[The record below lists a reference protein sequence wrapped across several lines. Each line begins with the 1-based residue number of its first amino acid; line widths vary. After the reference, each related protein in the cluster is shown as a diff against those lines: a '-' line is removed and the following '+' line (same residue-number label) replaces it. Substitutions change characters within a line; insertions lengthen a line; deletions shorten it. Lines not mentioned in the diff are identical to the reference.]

1 MASFQTHQDWV
12 NSWDIYYSE
21 PSHLGILRGK
31 NETFTAR
38 IMNYE
43 ERDMA
48 RIRDI
53 QSPSTVAWRIADTS
67 APKSLAPGCATDFEM
82 IPDVQGNCEPVQAV
96 GPRICLGTA
105 CSIGL
110 VPPAARPG
118 DIIVQFWNC
127 SAAIIMR
134 PIDPQATDSLASS
147 FVLVGR
153 ADVAEAHGAKGTPEH
168 DTHIKQ
174 RPSADLGPMFEDP
187 QASGLVHV
195 DLDLRTLQ
203 IITASISTF

>member
-1 MASFQTHQDWV
+1 MI
-12 NSWDIYYSE
+12 SWDVHYNE
-21 PSHLGILRGK
+21 TSHLGILRRK
-31 NETFTAR
+31 YETFTAR
-38 IMNYE
+38 IMSYE

-48 RIRDI
+48 RIRNI
-53 QSPSTVAWRIADTS
+53 QSPSTVAWRIAGTS
-67 APKSLAPGCATDFEM
+67 APKSLAPGCATDFE
-82 IPDVQGNCEPVQAV
+82 IVPDVQGNCEPVQSI

-105 CSIGL
+105 CLIGL

-134 PIDPQATDSLASS
+134 PIDPRATDGPASS

-153 ADVAEAHGAKGTPEH
+153 ADVAEAHDPKGTPEH
-168 DTHIKQ
+168 DTHVTQ
-174 RPSADLGPMFEDP
+174 QPSAGFGPMFEDP
-187 QASGLVHV
+187 EASGLVHV

>member
-1 MASFQTHQDWV
+1 MIVHIGPDHRSLMASFQT
-12 NSWDIYYSE
+12 
-21 PSHLGILRGK
+21 
-31 NETFTAR
+31 
-38 IMNYE
+38 
-43 ERDMA
+43 
-48 RIRDI
+48 
-53 QSPSTVAWRIADTS
+53 
-67 APKSLAPGCATDFEM
+67 PKSLAPRCATDFE
-82 IPDVQGNCEPVQAV
+82 IVPDVQGNCEPVQSV

-105 CSIGL
+105 CFIGL

-127 SAAIIMR
+127 SAAIVMR
-134 PIDPQATDSLASS
+134 PIDPRATDGIASS

-153 ADVAEAHGAKGTPEH
+153 AHVAEAHGSKGRSEH
-168 DTHIKQ
+168 DTRVKQ
-174 RPSADLGPMFEDP
+174 QPSAGFGPMFEDP